1 MRRAKANKE
10 KAVQQ
15 RRRMPQTRRSRLPRL
30 LWLTASAIGLAAL
43 APLPAAADR
52 VYHSAHLN
60 FEAVGGPPLRSGF
73 VENIKA
79 EGPRIYAHEIFV
91 LNGAR
96 ARTTYTVTRDFFFQ
110 DPKCAGE
117 LVFHE
122 QVATLRTNASG
133 NARGDAFVEPA
144 DVAGFAG
151 VHGVTW
157 TVRDAAGAVAYRTT
171 CNAVTL
177 D

>member
-1 MRRAKANKE
+1 
-10 KAVQQ
+10 
-15 RRRMPQTRRSRLPRL
+15 MPQLRHAEPQILRFRLRRL
-30 LWLTASAIGLAAL
+30 LWLIASAAAFAAL

-52 VYHSAHLN
+52 VYHSEHLDLA
-60 FEAVGGPPLRSGF
+60 AVGGAPLRSGF
-73 VENIKA
+73 VQNIKA

-110 DPKCAGE
+110 DPQCAGD

-122 QVATLRTNASG
+122 DVATLRTNASG
-133 NARGDAFVEPA
+133 NARGDVFVEPA
-144 DVAGFAG
+144 AVEGFEG

-157 TVRDAAGAVAYRTT
+157 TVRDAGGAIAYRTSCT
-171 CNAVTL
+171 AVTL

>member
-1 MRRAKANKE
+1 MRLFRII
-10 KAVQQ
+10 V
-15 RRRMPQTRRSRLPRL
+15 
-30 LWLTASAIGLAAL
+30 SAAAAAAL
-43 APLPAAADR
+43 LPPVAAADR
-52 VYHSAHLN
+52 VYHSEHLR
-60 FEAVGGPPLRSGF
+60 FAQVGGEPLRSGF

-110 DPKCAGE
+110 DPECAGD

-122 QVATLRTNASG
+122 KVADLRTNASG
-133 NARGDAFVEPA
+133 NARSDKFVRPA
-144 DVAGFAG
+144 EVEGFEG

-157 TVRDAAGAVAYRTT
+157 TVRDAGGAIAYRTFCT
-171 CNAVTL
+171 AVTL

>member
-1 MRRAKANKE
+1 MR
-10 KAVQQ
+10 Q
-15 RRRMPQTRRSRLPRL
+15 LIL
-30 LWLTASAIGLAAL
+30 FASAAL
-43 APLPAAADR
+43 AAALVPASAVADR
-52 VYHSAHLN
+52 AYHSEHLDLA
-60 FEAVGGPPLRSGF
+60 AVGGAPLRSGF

-110 DPKCAGE
+110 DPECAGA

-122 QVATLRTNASG
+122 DVATLRTNARG
-133 NARGDAFVEPA
+133 NARGDVFVDPA
-144 DVAGFAG
+144 AVAGFEG
-151 VHGVTW
+151 VHGVRW
-157 TVRDAAGAVAYRTT
+157 TVRDAGGAIAYRTSCT
-171 CNAVTL
+171 AVTL